1 MEKFMLEKLKNA
13 FSTFVKKTLTEQKLD
28 EAINELKILL
38 ISNDVAVDTA
48 EEICNIIIESLK
60 DQQINRLTSTK
71 NVLFETLRE
80 TITEI
85 LTPDKEI
92 DLITEIKKKNSQNL
106 PYVTIFL
113 GINGTGKTTTIA
125 KVANFLNNHQIT
137 SVAAASDTFRAGAIE
152 QLTKHMNNI
161 GINTIK
167 HEYRSDPASVAYD
180 AIDHAKAKKINVVL
194 IDTAGRQVSNKNL
207 MKEMQKICRVAQPD
221 LKIFIGDSLT
231 GNDILYQAREF
242 DKHIGIDAHILTKLD
257 ADAKGGAALS
267 IAFETKKPI
276 MFVGEG
282 QGYDDLKQFDRENFI
297 SNILDLN

>member
-28 EAINELKILL
+28 EAIYELKILL

-125 KVANFLNNHQIT
+125 KIANFLNNHQIT

-152 QLTKHMNNI
+152 QLTKHMNNV

-180 AIDHAKAKKINVVL
+180 AIDHAKAKKVNVVL

-242 DKHIGIDAHILTKLD
+242 NKYIGIDAHILTKLD
-257 ADAKGGAALS
+257 ADVKGGAALS

-276 MFVGEG
+276 LFIGNG
-282 QGYDDLKQFDRENFI
+282 QSYNDLKPFDRDMFL